1 MITPLP
7 SPLAPSIADSSM
19 PSSSPVA
26 LSGAGEGG
34 AKRVCGIPVIVGGE
48 GEAVNGGDEGGG
60 EGLGGKGES
69 CKSGT

>member
-1 MITPLP
+1 
-7 SPLAPSIADSSM
+7 M

-34 AKRVCGIPVIVGGE
+34 AKRVCGVPVIVGGE
-48 GEAVNGGDEGGG
+48 GEGVNGGDEGGG